1 MDERKYRLLIEAG
14 FSKKIV
20 DQLHRS
26 DEDLKHVVITG
37 QQAEAVLESI
47 IDHLSEFQD
56 AYACRTPLQK
66 TYYRISNAISRLFY

>member
-20 DQLHRS
+20 D
-26 DEDLKHVVITG
+26 
-37 QQAEAVLESI
+37 
-47 IDHLSEFQD
+47 HLSEFQD

-66 TYYRISNAISRLFY
+66 AYHRISNAISRLFY